1 MAIKKTLLVIVGPT
15 AVGKTDFSIALA
27 KRYKTAILSADS
39 RQFFREMNIGTAK
52 PRASELREVKHY
64 FINNLSIRDSYNI
77 ADFEKEAIDLVTS
90 YFLKNDVLIL
100 TGGSGLYV
108 KAVCEGIDNIPGV
121 DPEIRISL
129 NNLLQEKGLGML
141 VEKLKE
147 HDPEYFQKVDLN
159 NPQRVIRALE
169 VCLGTGKPYS
179 GFLKGRKQDRT
190 FQTIKIGLN
199 LSRELLYDRI
209 NTRMDQ
215 MISDGL
221 FEEARGLYPFKE
233 VNALQTVGY
242 KEIFDYMD
250 GKYDRSE
257 AIRLLK
263 RNSRRYAKRQLTWFT
278 RDPDIKWFSPS
289 EQDEVVEYLSS
300 KMPAAASS

>member
-27 KRYKTAILSADS
+27 KRYKTAIVSADS

-52 PRASELREVKHY
+52 PGASELREVKHY
-64 FINNLSIRDSYNI
+64 FINNLSIHDTYNI
-77 ADFEKEAIDLVTS
+77 ADFEKEAIDLVTR

-100 TGGSGLYV
+100 TGGSGLYI

-121 DPEIRISL
+121 DPGIRIRL
-129 NNLLQEKGLGML
+129 NSLLQEKGLDIL

-179 GFLKGRKQDRT
+179 GFLKGRKQDRN

-221 FEEARGLYPFKE
+221 FEEAKELYPFKE
-233 VNALQTVGY
+233 GNALQTVGY

-250 GKYDRSE
+250 GKYDKAE

-278 RDPDIKWFSPS
+278 RDPDIKWFSPG
-289 EQDEVVEYLSS
+289 EPDKVAAYLSS
-300 KMPAAASS
+300 KMRATASS